1 MKKILLLSA
10 ALIFSS
16 SLAADSFRCGR
27 KVIKQGDSG
36 SELVKK
42 CGKPVR
48 KFSSK
53 EAISERGRQSKVS
66 VSNWVYERNRKKDI
80 VVSVR
85 SGTVIKIRVD

>member
-1 MKKILLLSA
+1 MNKVLLLSA
-10 ALIFSS
+10 ALVFTHSV
-16 SLAADSFRCGR
+16 AADSFRCGR
-27 KVIKQGDSG
+27 KVIKQGDSS

-53 EAISERGRQSKVS
+53 ETITEMGRRSKVP
-66 VSNWVYERNRKKDI
+66 VSNWVYERSRKKDM

-85 SGTVIKIRVD
+85 SGTVIKIRLD